1 MKFRLHHPPLGPLG
15 PMMYPPAGRGGC
27 GGRYML
33 SRTQT
38 NHPERHRTRGGI
50 PNEIL
55 VTGCGALDPPPHAY
69 LQAQGE
75 RGSLLIWVD
84 HRPIEKDNTR

>member
-15 PMMYPPAGRGGC
+15 PMMYPPAGRGGY

-38 NHPERHRTRGGI
+38 NPPERIAQGGESLTKFWLQAAE
-50 PNEIL
+50 PW
-55 VTGCGALDPPPHAY
+55 TPPPTRIPPGTG
-69 LQAQGE
+69 GE
-75 RGSLLIWVD
+75 RKLTYLG
-84 HRPIEKDNTR
+84 RPLPNWTR

>member
-15 PMMYPPAGRGGC
+15 PMMYPPAGWGGC

-38 NHPERHRTRGGI
+38 NPPERHHTRGGI
-50 PNEIL
+50 PNNIL
-55 VTGCGALDPPPHAY
+55 VTGCGALDPPRTHTSRH
-69 LQAQGE
+69 
-75 RGSLLIWVD
+75 RGREEVD
-84 HRPIEKDNTR
+84 LSGYTTAH